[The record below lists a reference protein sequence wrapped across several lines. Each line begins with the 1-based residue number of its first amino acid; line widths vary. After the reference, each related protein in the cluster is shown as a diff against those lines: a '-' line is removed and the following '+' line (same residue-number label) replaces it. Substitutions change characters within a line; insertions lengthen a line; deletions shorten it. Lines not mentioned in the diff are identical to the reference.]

1 MICGCSFVWP
11 RLKSSTIAVFFSAL
25 SASTFK
31 RDQSDSSATNNNTS
45 PHIFCHDD
53 DVALVQQPSHSVVLQ
68 PTPFFVMQGIVQR
81 RASDL
86 GTRLRMSR
94 GAFDGAALAAAVA
107 SERSGARSMLQER
120 LDDVLVLELLKD
132 GGRNY
137 LTLSV
142 RSL

>member
-1 MICGCSFVWP
+1 
-11 RLKSSTIAVFFSAL
+11 
-25 SASTFK
+25 
-31 RDQSDSSATNNNTS
+31 
-45 PHIFCHDD
+45 
-53 DVALVQQPSHSVVLQ
+53 
-68 PTPFFVMQGIVQR
+68 MQGIVQR